1 MTDSRLENV
10 FTIDADY
17 ETEERYDLG
26 KFIQFK
32 GDVHDVL
39 CCPFLMGLKKLPL
52 WRYYRV
58 DDGEKDIDL
67 ISDDAYGTLFYSFL
81 IQYYNDTFEEEFP
94 EGTVLKL
101 FSIEDLEQLYA
112 DLSDKNFDRIV

>member
-1 MTDSRLENV
+1 MTDSRLDKV
-10 FTIDADY
+10 FTIDKDY
-17 ETEERYDLG
+17 VSDERYDIA
-26 KFIQFK
+26 KFIEFK

-58 DDGEKDIDL
+58 DDGEKDIDN
-67 ISDDAYGTLFYSFL
+67 ISFDAYGTLFYSFL
-81 IQYYNDTFEEEFP
+81 IQYYNDRYEEEFP

-101 FSIEDLEQLYA
+101 FNVEDLENLYTA
-112 DLSDKNFDRIV
+112 LSNKDFDKIS